1 MGFSENFLDIS
12 DKTIGNHMNKNQE
25 KEGNNKKIE
34 TKKIY
39 LGSNFILDF
48 TFDIF
53 LDTRLMAN
61 ELDRH

>member
-34 TKKIY
+34 IKKIY

-48 TFDIF
+48 TFDIS
-53 LDTRLMAN
+53 LETRLMAN